1 MAWTV
6 VLSRSAEKSLR
17 KLPADIQRW
26 AVKIIAELH
35 GGPRISGAEKLEV
48 PGKLFRVRKGDYR
61 LTFEVRADEI
71 RVIRIGHR
79 RDVYRDL

>member
-1 MAWTV
+1 
-6 VLSRSAEKSLR
+6 
-17 KLPADIQRW
+17 
-26 AVKIIAELH
+26 
-35 GGPRISGAEKLEV
+35 V

>member
-1 MAWTV
+1 MAWVV
-6 VLSRSAEKSLR
+6 VLSRNAEKSLR
-17 KLPADIQRW
+17 NLPGDVQRW
-26 AVKIIAELH
+26 AVKIIAALH
-35 GGPRISGAEKLEV
+35 HGPRISGAEKLQA

-61 LTFEVRADEI
+61 LTFAVEDGEI